1 MRLSVNN
8 RFKKK
13 GSNRATEIAFKA
25 SKASNN
31 HAPLLAELAFTW
43 AYETCCG
50 TRVKADIENI
60 TLEDKKR
67 TCSACFRTLKRSQTS
82 SL

>member
-8 RFKKK
+8 RFEKK
-13 GSNRATEIAFKA
+13 GISRATEIAFKA
-25 SKASNN
+25 SKALNN

-43 AYETCCG
+43 AHETCCG
-50 TRVKADIENI
+50 TRVRVDIENI

-67 TCSACFRTLKRSQTS
+67 TCSACFRTLKRS
-82 SL
+82 